1 MRLSKLTSVCLSL
14 CVLAFGVDAG
24 AASAAG
30 QRGHK
35 TPKRTQVRHHVGH
48 HRAKRTPRRPA
59 AVPKSVTTQALPA
72 SVTSSHAAN
81 APAPI
86 GPCANATL
94 QPTAS
99 NIALIRAATSCLIN
113 QERAKAGLGALNDN
127 AQLQSAADGHSS
139 DMVLNNYFA
148 HTSPSGSTFDQ
159 RIFSSGYVSDQAA
172 YTIGE
177 NIAFATGD
185 LATPASVVNMWMN
198 SPEHKANILTADFR
212 DSGMGVVYGAP
223 PSMSGG
229 QPGATYTQDFGARG

>member
-1 MRLSKLTSVCLSL
+1 MRASKLTSVCLSL
-14 CVLAFGVDAG
+14 CVFAFGADA
-24 AASAAG
+24 AYASAAG

-35 TPKRTQVRHHVGH
+35 AGKRSQVRHHTGH
-48 HRAKRTPRRPA
+48 HRKRSPRRPA
-59 AVPKSVTTQALPA
+59 AVPKSLTTTQALPA

-86 GPCANATL
+86 GPCANADL
-94 QPTAS
+94 VPTS
-99 NIALIRAATSCLIN
+99 NNIALIQAATSCLIN
-113 QERAKAGLGALNDN
+113 QERAKAGLGALSDN
-127 AQLQSAADGHSS
+127 SQLLNAAVGHSR
-139 DMVLNNYFA
+139 DMVVNDYFS
-148 HTSPSGSTFDQ
+148 HTSPTGSTFDQ
-159 RIFSSGYVSDQAA
+159 RIFGSGYVSDQGA

-185 LATPASVVNMWMN
+185 LATPASIVSMWMN

-223 PSMSGG
+223 PSLSSG